1 MKKISWGTGI
11 VISLIVFVIFS
22 LTKTFYLMN
31 QEVDLVTDD
40 YYKKGLEYQKQIESE
55 QRSIQLSN
63 EIMINSDGK
72 YLTIIFPEYIN
83 GKIVNGEIL
92 LYRPSDS
99 SLDLRI
105 PLSLE
110 NQKQIIPVS
119 SLKKGLW
126 RIKINWNYNN
136 VSYYKESAL
145 TL

>member
-63 EIMINSDGK
+63 EIMINSDGQ